1 MTQQTPP
8 PSGHHP
14 PRILVIE
21 DDVDAAFLLDDALA
35 DHYRMQCVTRCGGI
49 GEAAALELDQFDLAL
64 CDYNLP
70 DGNGLDALATLLQQT
85 PNLPIIMVTGQNEIQ
100 TALKAI
106 QCGAFDYVVKSEHL
120 VDVIP
125 LTVEKNLAVWRI
137 KQENIR
143 LQQELEDSL
152 MQLSESHKRLEEMVG
167 KLEQMAL
174 TDVLTGL
181 GNRRLL
187 NDSLHRMYAEAHRY
201 GKPLSCIMIDLDG
214 FKKYNDTHGH
224 QQADTIL
231 KIAGSVI
238 TANCRAADLAARY
251 GGDEFVILLPQT
263 EQDTAASLA
272 ERLKNEFELATAP
285 GHAAP
290 ESNVLVTLSIG
301 IACTNMSKPRNG
313 EQLVLHADRAMY
325 AAKQAGRGCI
335 MLSSADG
342 ETAVSL
348 MSSTSAPASHSSG
361 TDRRLE
367 FDEPRP

>member
-1 MTQQTPP
+1 MSQPKPQ
-8 PSGHHP
+8 PSPQAHP
-14 PRILVIE
+14 TILVIE
-21 DDVDAAFLLDDALA
+21 DDVDAAFLLGDALA
-35 DHYRMQCVTRCGGI
+35 DHYRAPCTTRCADI
-49 GEAAALELDQFDLAL
+49 AEAAALDLGQFDLAL

-70 DGNGLDALATLLQQT
+70 DGTGLDALATLLRKT
-85 PNLPIIMVTGQNEIQ
+85 PNLPIIMVTGENEIQ

-120 VDVIP
+120 VDIIP

-137 KQENIR
+137 KQDNIR
-143 LQQELEDSL
+143 LQHELEESL
-152 MQLSESHKRLEEMVG
+152 RQLSESHQRLEEMVR
-167 KLEQMAL
+167 KLEEMAL

-187 NDSLHRMYAEAHRY
+187 NDSLPRMFAESHRY

-231 KIAGSVI
+231 RIAGSVI
-238 TANCRAADLAARY
+238 AANCRAADLAARY
-251 GGDEFVILLPQT
+251 GGDEFVILMPQT

-272 ERLKNEFELATAP
+272 ERLKSEFELATAP
-285 GHAAP
+285 GSASADAVRV
-290 ESNVLVTLSIG
+290 SLSVG
-301 IACTNMSKPRNG
+301 IACTTTSRPHTG

-335 MLSSADG
+335 MLCSHDG
-342 ETAVSL
+342 E
-348 MSSTSAPASHSSG
+348 SAMLLCGAAAESDLH
-361 TDRRLE
+361 DR
-367 FDEPRP
+367 PV